1 MVKDEEDSHGLQ
13 NANLK
18 NSACAN
24 RAVLWLV
31 FQGCLFFVLKIQGNV
46 CRTRL
51 HKNLHPLK
59 SYFTRLTRG
68 NVTVAQYKQ
77 RKLTTCQ
84 LTRAILDS

>member
-1 MVKDEEDSHGLQ
+1 MRKPCRTVAGVSGLPLFRVENTGKCLQ
-13 NANLK
+13 N
-18 NSACAN
+18 
-24 RAVLWLV
+24 
-31 FQGCLFFVLKIQGNV
+31 
-46 CRTRL
+46 
-51 HKNLHPLK
+51 KNLHPLK